1 MDKRAF
7 HTLLNDLKDKNPD
20 QFELLENIQEAFD
33 KTVTPITDSEIR
45 ALKTFPIQFIPRI
58 ELEDGEWTTK
68 LHIWAENGVAEL
80 VEIDPMV
87 LTHKNSLGDSVL
99 MSLVSAATGA
109 FTETVNYDLIK
120 KILNTD
126 FSYEEKEKS
135 LDKEQV
141 VLKNAIDEKDVY
153 GQTVIDYLID
163 FAYGSGKYEGQE
175 PDILLQQILVDF
187 SNGLDTPAEPESVN
201 SVDFLKAME

>member
-45 ALKTFPIQFIPRI
+45 ALRTFPIQFIPRI

-80 VEIDPMV
+80 VEI
-87 LTHKNSLGDSVL
+87 
-99 MSLVSAATGA
+99 
-109 FTETVNYDLIK
+109 
-120 KILNTD
+120 
-126 FSYEEKEKS
+126 
-135 LDKEQV
+135 
-141 VLKNAIDEKDVY
+141 DVY